1 MNKQII
7 VLLNKDLLV
16 NKIEKLIILK
26 IIIFILL
33 NFKIKKLYQ
42 VLYIH

>member
-7 VLLNKDLLV
+7 VLLNKDLHI